1 MNDKLLAIIHKD
13 IERCQNAQSQK
24 EGSFELFQALVG
36 KYNTMFKDFG
46 SSIPSNGKVTTVGS
60 AFNYR
65 PELIAVKEK
74 LEFIIATEAENDS
87 LFSFKKM
94 FQKDLDNLM
103 DAKSDLS
110 NTNTPEKAKQ
120 QLYHEV
126 TAKYHTII
134 PKLGEGLYNYNFACG
149 FYDEVSGESLFYN
162 LNQLFNKLTAF
173 KATDFPTLKTQKDIP
188 QTQLSITNTNQN
200 QNTNRVVVNIEKVIK
215 QVEGI
220 TSNNLSEEDRKRITD
235 DLYTLEGIKNSG
247 NKDRFWDKAR
257 GIISFVLDKGVDV
270 AIATIPYII
279 QGLQNI

>member
-1 MNDKLLAIIHKD
+1 MNCKLLAIIHKD
-13 IERCQNAQSQK
+13 IERCQNAQSQN
-24 EGSFELFQALVG
+24 EGSFELFQTLAG
-36 KYNTMFKDFG
+36 KYNTMFENFE
-46 SSIPSNGKVTTVGS
+46 SSIPSIGKAKAVGS

-87 LFSFKKM
+87 LFSFKEM
-94 FQKDLDNLM
+94 FQEDLDNLM
-103 DAKSDLS
+103 AAKGDLS
-110 NTNTPEKAKQ
+110 NTDTPEIAKQ

-173 KATDFPTLKTQKDIP
+173 KATDFLTLKTQKDVP

-200 QNTNRVVVNIEKVIK
+200 QNTNIVVVNIEQVIK
-215 QVEGI
+215 QVESI
-220 TSNNLSEEDRKRITD
+220 TSNKLSEEDKKRITD
-235 DLYTLEGIKNSG
+235 DLYALEGIKNSG

-257 GIISFVLDKGVDV
+257 DIIRFVVDKGADV
-270 AIATIPYII
+270 AIAAMPYII